1 MNKNKKLALK
11 LILVLLSIAV
21 FSVFLAGCAAGPR
34 FPKVTETGV
43 VVQIIGKGAPMQNV
57 PLAVR
62 ITNNSQDFISD
73 VKVKLVS
80 VDGKTDLSPF
90 KLWMGKREVDIK
102 EIAKT
107 DVINS
112 GKSATLTY
120 TLASYS
126 YIESKAYPV
135 TVEVSYKDSN
145 GKVHTITKNGIIDI
159 VPPNKFY
166 KAVRDTIELFHKVI
180 PNYGWDIVIFTLL
193 LSLLLHPL
201 THKQFKSTA
210 GMSKLQPEIKKI
222 QEKYKGDP
230 QKANQEVM
238 KLYKENNVS
247 MTGGCLIAL
256 IQWPIFLVLFGALMN
271 YAPFNTEGFLWL
283 KNLNT
288 PDPYYIL
295 PILVFISMYY
305 QTKTS
310 QMPGQ
315 QQDPTTKMMMYF
327 MPLFLA
333 VWAIKW
339 SPSLIIYWITYSF
352 AQAAQQAYIIRILS
366 REMETVPPKTG
377 TALPKSNVVESKVE
391 KTTKKN
397 YKSPAKK
404 KEKNKK
410 RK

>member
-1 MNKNKKLALK
+1 MKKK
-11 LILVLLSIAV
+11 LILVLMSIVV
-21 FSVFLAGCAAGPR
+21 FSIFFTGCTTGPT

-43 VVQIIGKGAPMQNV
+43 IVQIVGKGAPMQNV
-57 PLAVR
+57 PVAVR
-62 ITNNSQDFISD
+62 ITNNTPDFIAD
-73 VKVKLVS
+73 IKVKLVS
-80 VDGKTDLSPF
+80 IDENTDLSPF
-90 KLWMGKREVDIK
+90 KLWMGKREVDLK
-102 EIAKT
+102 EMAKT
-107 DVINS
+107 DVVSS

-120 TLASYS
+120 TLASYK

-145 GKVHTITKNGIIDI
+145 GKVQTITKNGVIDL

-166 KAVRDTIELFHKVI
+166 KATRQVIELFHRFI
-180 PNYGWDIVIFTLL
+180 PNYGLDIIIFTLL

-210 GMSKLQPEIKKI
+210 GMTKLQPEIKKI
-222 QEKYKGDP
+222 QQKYKGDP

-247 MTGGCLIAL
+247 MTGGCLTAL
-256 IQWPIFLVLFGALMN
+256 AQWPIFILLFGALIN

-283 KNLNT
+283 KNLNV

-295 PILVFISMYY
+295 PALVFVSTFL
-305 QTKTS
+305 QSKTS

-327 MPLFLA
+327 MPVILV
-333 VWAIKW
+333 VWALKW
-339 SPSLIIYWITYSF
+339 SPSLILYWITYSF
-352 AQAAQQAYIIRILS
+352 AQAAQQVYIMRILS
-366 REMETVPPKTG
+366 KEMETVPPK
-377 TALPKSNVVESKVE
+377 VVDSGIE
-391 KTTKKN
+391 KTAKKHYKSSAKKN
-397 YKSPAKK
+397 
-404 KEKNKK
+404 EKNKK

>member
-1 MNKNKKLALK
+1 MNKKLALK
-11 LILVLLSIAV
+11 LVLVLLSVVV
-21 FSVFLAGCAAGPR
+21 FSVFLSGCTAGRPT

-43 VVQIIGKGAPMQNV
+43 VVQIAGKGAPMQNV
-57 PLAVR
+57 PIAVR
-62 ITNNSQDFISD
+62 ITNNSPDFIAN
-73 VKVKLVS
+73 VKVKIVS

-90 KLWMGKREVDIK
+90 KLWMGKREVDLK
-102 EIAKT
+102 EMSKT
-107 DVINS
+107 DVISS

-145 GKVHTITKNGIIDI
+145 GKVHTITKNGVIDL
-159 VPPNKFY
+159 VPPNKYY
-166 KAVRDTIELFHKVI
+166 KAVRQIIEYFHKVI

-201 THKQFKSTA
+201 TRKQFKSTA
-210 GMSKLQPEIKKI
+210 GMSKLQPEIKKL
-222 QEKYKGDP
+222 QQKYKGDQ
-230 QKANQEVM
+230 QKMNQEMM

-247 MTGGCLIAL
+247 MTGGCLPAL
-256 IQWPIFLVLFGALMN
+256 AQWPIFILLFGALLN

-295 PILVFISMYY
+295 PALVFVATFLQS
-305 QTKTS
+305 KTS

-327 MPLFLA
+327 MPVLLV

-339 SPSLIIYWITYSF
+339 SPSLILYWITYSF
-352 AQAAQQAYIIRILS
+352 VQAAQQAYIIRVLS
-366 REMETVPPKTG
+366 RNMETVPPKSETLKQVQG
-377 TALPKSNVVESKVE
+377 DKKEKKE
-391 KTTKKN
+391 KTEKKHYKPSAKKN
-397 YKSPAKK
+397 
-404 KEKNKK
+404 EKNKK